1 MQTVSA
7 PFVKN
12 KRVLLRMDLD
22 VPIRDGFIQDEFRIL
37 AGLPTLELCL
47 QNAKSVVICGHV
59 GRPNGVEVES
69 LSVAPVVNFLE
80 DWYCDLELPAGRL
93 HVLENL
99 RFEKGESFDTAQDKD
114 EVLRFAKELAT
125 YGDVFVNEAFA
136 AHHPSASTT
145 VIPTLLPSAAGLN
158 FAREVQVLTGVKN
171 NPKKPLIAIIS
182 GIKVEDK
189 YPAIISLSNI
199 ADAVLVGG
207 LLPQL
212 IKEQNLP
219 ITPNILLGQRSENGL
234 DLSDATLDAFANLI
248 KNAKQVIWA
257 GPVGKYEE
265 PSGNKGNQILAQAV
279 IASKADS
286 IVGGG
291 DTIAALKKYLD
302 QFNFVSTG
310 GGAML
315 RLLVDG
321 TLPTIEALKA

>member
-1 MQTVSA
+1 MQTVTA
-7 PFVKN
+7 PFVKG

-22 VPIRDGFIQDEFRIL
+22 VPVKNGVIQQELRIL
-37 AGLPTLELCL
+37 AGLATLELCL
-47 QNAKSVVICGHV
+47 QNASSVVICGHV

-99 RFEKGESFDTAQDKD
+99 RFEKGEEEAD
-114 EVLRFAKELAT
+114 LNFARQLAA

-321 TLPTIEALKA
+321 TLPTIEALKS